1 MVTFVDIQNIHQ
13 LNFTEMTRLKPIL
26 IIFALVGFLWA
37 CETTDPL
44 VNEVQLALVTG
55 DFETALETVNAAI
68 EEDENNFIAHYYKGN
83 VLAGMAEAE
92 QDPRGRLEFY
102 QRAKE
107 SYDRAKE
114 IMQGLEET
122 PGELEELEETVLF
135 YWAEEFNMGVEIL
148 NDDSLFNATPEPNYT
163 TIAHME
169 NAIAMQPDSALSF
182 QVKASAYFNENDIDE
197 AVEAYEQAMALLSA
211 PEVEDYEFMVSILL
225 VQEDFDR
232 AIHWA
237 ERARDDFPEE
247 TTFIQ
252 LLADAYLQSGRQD
265 EAVALVEGLIA
276 DDPEN
281 PQYRRVLGTQI
292 YQTVDV
298 ILGDIG
304 RLYEEAF
311 ELRQTFRQLSGS
323 DLEEA
328 EERYEELQNRI
339 EEKETEMDEL
349 TEVAI
354 REMKRVTELEP
365 DSESAHAI
373 LGIIYQNRAS
383 NLFDRRNNAE
393 DNEEAEMW
401 DERARDNLR
410 DAMTFY
416 ERAAEIDPDNPE
428 NWQSLFQVY
437 TALGMEAEAEEAME
451 RAGM

>member
-1 MVTFVDIQNIHQ
+1 MIRF
-13 LNFTEMTRLKPIL
+13 KPLL

-68 EEDENNFIAHYYKGN
+68 EEDENNYIAHFYKGN
-83 VLAGMAEAE
+83 VYAGMAEAE
-92 QDPRGRLEFY
+92 EDPRDRKEY
-102 QRAKE
+102 YERSRA
-107 SYDRAKE
+107 SFDRAKS

-122 PGELEELEETVLF
+122 PGELEELEETVTF
-135 YWAEEFNMGVEIL
+135 YWAEEFNAGVEIL
-148 NDDSLFNATPEPNYT
+148 NDDSTFNATPEPNYT
-163 TIAHME
+163 TVAHMV
-169 NAIAMQPDSALSF
+169 NAATIQPDSALSY
-182 QVKASAYFNENDIDE
+182 QVMASAYFNENDIEE
-197 AVEAYEQAMALLSA
+197 AVEAYEQAMSLLSA

-225 VQEDFDR
+225 VQENYDR
-232 AIHWA
+232 AIHYA
-237 ERARDDFPEE
+237 EEARESFPDE
-247 TTFIQ
+247 TTFVQ

-265 EAVALVEGLIA
+265 EAISLIESLIA

-298 ILGDIG
+298 ILVDIG

-311 ELRQTFRQLSGS
+311 ELRQEFRGLSGS

-328 EERYEELQNRI
+328 ESRYEELQSRI
-339 EEKETEMDEL
+339 DDKENEMDEL

-393 DNEEAEMW
+393 DYEELEMW

-410 DAMTFY
+410 EAMVFY
-416 ERAAEIDPDNPE
+416 ERAAEIEPDNPE

-437 TALGMEAEAEEAME
+437 TALGMEEEAEEAMD